1 MAQESE
7 PSPLVVYLE
16 AQNNREIIQIK
27 SWSIDSDY
35 LVSTDG
41 FEFTAVSQDPEELR
55 QLEGEPVRLTVGGA
69 LQVVGRIDQSTRGDD
84 GLAVTYSGRDY
95 IADLVECNID
105 PTFVVKEKMTL
116 EEVVAAACAPVGIFF
131 VADESDAN
139 VTVDVRQ
146 GIPGKTKR
154 RRGKRGSGKKSEGG
168 NRSKPPKEVTLEDLK
183 PDIGQG
189 IYEFLSPICAR
200 YGCTIQPTHQRN
212 MLLIGGPFYDQDPQ
226 FTIIRMRADKENV
239 NNVISATATRDYSSI
254 PSMIITQGQGAPR
267 AGDKISKANLILDT
281 WYEAQQFGGEL
292 ASTLNWMTFSGRR
305 LPGVFEDLPIDKF
318 YRLNVF
324 RDDKAKSEEQVMNAQ
339 RRLFADH
346 LKRTLTYKVK
356 LRGHVDPITGAI
368 WSHDTIVH
376 VYDEV
381 CDILGEEL
389 WVQARKLS
397 YGPQGAFTEL
407 TCIRPG
413 SFEI

>member
-1 MAQESE
+1 MAADNET
-7 PSPLVVYLE
+7 PLVVYLE
-16 AQNNREIIQIK
+16 AKQDRAITKIK
-27 SWSIDSDY
+27 SWSIDSDF

-41 FEFTAVSQDPEELR
+41 FEFTAVDADLDELR
-55 QLEGEPVRLTVGGA
+55 QLECEPVRLTVGGA
-69 LQVVGRIDQSTRGDD
+69 LQLVGRIDQSSRGDD

-95 IADLVECNID
+95 ISDMVECNID
-105 PTFVVKEKMTL
+105 PTFVIKEKQTL
-116 EEVVAAACAPVGIFF
+116 GEALIAGCAPIGIKFI
-131 VADESDAN
+131 ADESDVN
-139 VTVDVRQ
+139 VLIDIRQ

-154 RRGKRGSGKKSEGG
+154 RRGKGKSGGKNAGG
-168 NRSKPPKEVTLEDLK
+168 NRSKDFKEASLEDLK

-189 IYEFLSPICAR
+189 MYQFFSPLCAR
-200 YGCTIQPTHQRN
+200 HGCTIQPTHLRDT
-212 MLLIGGPFYDQDPQ
+212 LYRGGPYYDQEPQ
-226 FTIIRMRADKENV
+226 FTIIRMRKDENNV
-239 NNVISATATRDYSSI
+239 NNVVSASARRDFSSI

-267 AGDKISKANLILDT
+267 SGEKITKSNLILDT
-281 WYEAQQFGGEL
+281 WFEAGAFGGEL
-292 ASTLNWMTFSGRR
+292 GDILGRLPFSGRR
-305 LPGVFEDLPIDKF
+305 LPGTTEELPVDRF

-324 RDDKAKSEEQVMNAQ
+324 RDDKAKNEDQVENAQ

-346 LKRTLTYKVK
+346 LKRSLEYRVR
-356 LRGHVDPITGAI
+356 LRGHIDPNTGAI
-368 WSHDTIVH
+368 WTIDTIVYVH
-376 VYDEV
+376 DEV